1 MPMAM
6 TPVWTPS
13 QRYSRSKVY
22 LWSPVMGEYP
32 MKATRNPSPAEMS
45 PLIGSFWVSDAIRL
59 IPSSAMRKNSGG
71 PNENTTERTT
81 GSSNRKTT

>member
-1 MPMAM
+1 
-6 TPVWTPS
+6 
-13 QRYSRSKVY
+13 
-22 LWSPVMGEYP
+22 

-71 PNENTTERTT
+71 PNANTTERTT
-81 GSSNRKTT
+81 GSSSRKTT